1 MKEAVNKKGQ
11 IMKIYRLKPLSV
23 CETNSYIVASEE
35 NNCVLIDAP
44 ADPDYILGEIESHGL
59 TLKKIFL
66 THGHFDHI
74 GAVADLVD
82 RTGCEVYIHIMD
94 KPKLTDDA
102 GMLANLFRIRGHR
115 NYTGKVNVFTE
126 DDILKL
132 DELEFDVLETPGH
145 TSGSVCFICGM
156 NMFSGDTL
164 FSRSVGRT
172 DMPDG
177 SSNDYKYEL
186 EGVMKLFI
194 PATLFTHVFSDSID
208 TEDDYVFAQKKDNA
222 DNVCLS
228 VKVRYDGKTCEKEE
242 FVHFESDMELSL
254 SRLLFKAMSEIT
266 GIVPKWGV
274 ITGIRPVKR
283 VNDMLSEGMNKAEI
297 FKAMESRYLCS
308 EEKCDIAYK
317 TAITQKP
324 VLDELEKDSFSL
336 YVSVP
341 FCPTRCS
348 YCSFVSQSIEGC
360 MKLIP
365 EYVNKLCEE
374 IVYTAKITEKLGLKL
389 DTVYFGGGTPTTL
402 TAAQLDRVMKVIAN
416 SFDMS
421 TVREYTV
428 EAGRPD
434 TITEEKLKVLKAN
447 GCGRVSIN
455 PQTLNDRV
463 LEAIGRKHTTAQFFD
478 SFYLARKVGFDSINT
493 DIIAGLPTDTVES
506 FENTIDKLIE
516 LAPENITVHTLSIK
530 RAARLNHSG
539 DREVLKNPAD
549 KMVEYATK
557 RLLESGYLP
566 YYLYRQKNMLENLE
580 NIGWTKQGHESL
592 YNIYIMEEVQT
603 ILAMGAGGS
612 TKLVDKEGGRLERVF
627 NYKFPLE
634 YNKHFELMLKRKNE
648 IEEFYAKEK

>member
-1 MKEAVNKKGQ
+1 M
-11 IMKIYRLKPLSV
+11 
-23 CETNSYIVASEE
+23 
-35 NNCVLIDAP
+35 
-44 ADPDYILGEIESHGL
+44 
-59 TLKKIFL
+59 
-66 THGHFDHI
+66 
-74 GAVADLVD
+74 
-82 RTGCEVYIHIMD
+82 
-94 KPKLTDDA
+94 
-102 GMLANLFRIRGHR
+102 
-115 NYTGKVNVFTE
+115 
-126 DDILKL
+126 
-132 DELEFDVLETPGH
+132 
-145 TSGSVCFICGM
+145 
-156 NMFSGDTL
+156 
-164 FSRSVGRT
+164 
-172 DMPDG
+172 
-177 SSNDYKYEL
+177 
-186 EGVMKLFI
+186 
-194 PATLFTHVFSDSID
+194 
-208 TEDDYVFAQKKDNA
+208 
-222 DNVCLS
+222 
-228 VKVRYDGKTCEKEE
+228 
-242 FVHFESDMELSL
+242 HFESDMELSL

-402 TAAQLDRVMKVIAN
+402 TAAQLDRVMKVIEN

-455 PQTLNDRV
+455 PQTLNDSV

-478 SFYLARKVGFDSINT
+478 SFDLARKVGFDSINT

-557 RLLESGYLP
+557 RLSESGYLP

-580 NIGWTKQGHESL
+580 NIGWTKRGHESL

-612 TKLVDKEGGRLERVF
+612 TKLVDKDGGRLERVF

>member
-1 MKEAVNKKGQ
+1 M
-11 IMKIYRLKPLSV
+11 
-23 CETNSYIVASEE
+23 T
-35 NNCVLIDAP
+35 LI
-44 ADPDYILGEIESHGL
+44 
-59 TLKKIFL
+59 
-66 THGHFDHI
+66 
-74 GAVADLVD
+74 
-82 RTGCEVYIHIMD
+82 
-94 KPKLTDDA
+94 
-102 GMLANLFRIRGHR
+102 
-115 NYTGKVNVFTE
+115 
-126 DDILKL
+126 
-132 DELEFDVLETPGH
+132 
-145 TSGSVCFICGM
+145 
-156 NMFSGDTL
+156 FSG
-164 FSRSVGRT
+164 
-172 DMPDG
+172 
-177 SSNDYKYEL
+177 NDYKYEL

-194 PATLFTHVFSDSID
+194 PATLFTHIYSDKIE
-208 TEDDYVFAQKKDNA
+208 TEDDYVFAAKEPICENDCNKCETDTTQATLLYVIVSLNGK
-222 DNVCLS
+222 VC
-228 VKVRYDGKTCEKEE
+228 RKEE
-242 FVHFESDMELSL
+242 KVSDDCDMELTL
-254 SRLLFKAMSEIT
+254 SRLLYNAMSELT
-266 GIVPKWGV
+266 GIKPKWGV

-283 VNDMLSEGMNKAEI
+283 VNDMLGEGMSRDEI
-297 FKAMESRYLCS
+297 YKTMEQKYLCC

-317 TAITQKP
+317 TAVTQKP
-324 VLDELEKDSFSL
+324 ALDALDRESFSL
-336 YVSVP
+336 YISVP

-374 IVYTAKITEKLGLKL
+374 IVYTAGITKKLGLKL

-402 TAAQLDRVMKVIAN
+402 TAAQLDRVMKTIAA

-421 TVREYTV
+421 AEREYTV

-434 TITEEKLKVLKAN
+434 TITEDKLRVLKEN

-455 PQTLNDRV
+455 PQTMNDSV
-463 LEAIGRKHTTAQFFD
+463 LEAIGRKHNTAQFLD
-478 SFYLARKVGFDSINT
+478 SFALARKVGFDSINT

-506 FENTIDKLIE
+506 FKNTIDSLID

-539 DREVLKNPAD
+539 NREVLKNPAD
-549 KMVEYATK
+549 KMVEYATE

-580 NIGWTKQGHESL
+580 NIGWTKAGHESL

-612 TKLVDKEGGRLERVF
+612 TKLVDLEGGRLQRVF

-648 IEEFYAKEK
+648 IEEFYAEKE

>member
-44 ADPDYILGEIESHGL
+44 ADPDYILGEIASHGL

-115 NYTGKVNVFTE
+115 NYTGKVNVF
-126 DDILKL
+126 
-132 DELEFDVLETPGH
+132 
-145 TSGSVCFICGM
+145 
-156 NMFSGDTL
+156 
-164 FSRSVGRT
+164 
-172 DMPDG
+172 
-177 SSNDYKYEL
+177 
-186 EGVMKLFI
+186 
-194 PATLFTHVFSDSID
+194 

-297 FKAMESRYLCS
+297 FKTMESRYLCS

-374 IVYTAKITEKLGLKL
+374 IVYTAKITKKLGLKL

-402 TAAQLDRVMKVIAN
+402 TAAQLDRVMKVIEN

-455 PQTLNDRV
+455 PQTLNDSV

-478 SFYLARKVGFDSINT
+478 SFDLARKVGFDSINT

-580 NIGWTKQGHESL
+580 NIGWTKQRHESL

>member
-1 MKEAVNKKGQ
+1 M
-11 IMKIYRLKPLSV
+11 
-23 CETNSYIVASEE
+23 T
-35 NNCVLIDAP
+35 LI
-44 ADPDYILGEIESHGL
+44 
-59 TLKKIFL
+59 
-66 THGHFDHI
+66 
-74 GAVADLVD
+74 
-82 RTGCEVYIHIMD
+82 
-94 KPKLTDDA
+94 
-102 GMLANLFRIRGHR
+102 
-115 NYTGKVNVFTE
+115 
-126 DDILKL
+126 
-132 DELEFDVLETPGH
+132 
-145 TSGSVCFICGM
+145 
-156 NMFSGDTL
+156 FSG
-164 FSRSVGRT
+164 
-172 DMPDG
+172 
-177 SSNDYKYEL
+177 NDYKYEL

-194 PATLFTHVFSDSID
+194 PATLFTHIYSDKIE
-208 TEDDYVFAQKKDNA
+208 TEDDYVFAAKEPICETDCNKCGTDTTFTTLLYVIVSLNGK
-222 DNVCLS
+222 VC
-228 VKVRYDGKTCEKEE
+228 RKEE
-242 FVHFESDMELSL
+242 KVSDGCDMELTL
-254 SRLLFKAMSEIT
+254 SRLLYKAMSELT
-266 GIVPKWGV
+266 GIKPKWGV

-283 VNDMLSEGMNKAEI
+283 VNDMLGEGMSREEI
-297 FKAMESRYLCS
+297 YKTMEQKYLCC

-317 TAITQKP
+317 TAVTQKP
-324 VLDELEKDSFSL
+324 ALDALDRDSFSL
-336 YVSVP
+336 YISVP

-374 IVYTAKITEKLGLKL
+374 IVYTAEITKKLGLKL

-402 TAAQLDRVMKVIAN
+402 TAAQLERVMKTIAA

-421 TVREYTV
+421 AVREYTV

-434 TITEEKLKVLKAN
+434 TITEDKLRVLKEN

-455 PQTLNDRV
+455 PQTMNDSV
-463 LEAIGRKHTTAQFFD
+463 LEAIGRKHNTAQFLD
-478 SFYLARKVGFDSINT
+478 SFALARKVGFDSINT

-506 FENTIDKLIE
+506 FKNTIDSLID
-516 LAPENITVHTLSIK
+516 LVPENITVHTLSIK

-549 KMVEYATK
+549 KMVEYATE

-580 NIGWTKQGHESL
+580 NIGWTKAGHESL

-612 TKLVDKEGGRLERVF
+612 TKLVDLEGGRLQRVF

-648 IEEFYAKEK
+648 IEEFYAEKE